1 MNVSVLAEDGAK
13 AGEATLLDEIFAAPV
28 RPSLVHQVV
37 TAQLAAAR
45 RGTHHTKTR
54 GEVRGGGRKP
64 WRQKGTGR
72 ARHGSIR
79 EPQWVGGGI
88 AHGARTRDHTR
99 KTPKKMKALALRSAL
114 SDRARDGRVLVVEDL
129 AFEEP
134 KTKRAVKALQAWET
148 SGRVLLVL
156 PEGAD
161 LVAASFRNLPE
172 TWCITQDQLNTYD
185 VLRASSIV
193 FLRSALDAFQQRAAG
208 LPGRPAGE
216 APGSET
222 VGAGVGASGSG
233 ASEGA
238 EVDPGFPGP
247 TPSQAG
253 ETDEEA
259 GDR

>member
-1 MNVSVLAEDGAK
+1 MNVPVLAEDGAK
-13 AGEATLLDEIFAAPV
+13 AGEVALLDEIFAAPS

-88 AHGARTRDHTR
+88 AHGARTRDHAQ
-99 KTPKKMKALALRSAL
+99 KIPKKMKATALRSAL

-129 AFEEP
+129 SFEEP
-134 KTKRAVKALQAWET
+134 KTKRAIKALEAWET

-156 PEGAD
+156 PKGAD
-161 LVAASFRNLPE
+161 LVAASFHNLPE
-172 TWCITQDQLNTYD
+172 ARCITQDQLNTYD
-185 VLRASSIV
+185 VLRASSVI
-193 FLRSALDAFQQRAAG
+193 FLRSALDVFQERSAA
-208 LPGRPAGE
+208 LPGRPTGE
-216 APGSET
+216 ETGRET
-222 VGAGVGASGSG
+222 VGAGVGASEAK
-233 ASEGA
+233 ASEKGDGA
-238 EVDPGFPGP
+238 GSPGP
-247 TPSQAG
+247 ASSQAS
-253 ETDEEA
+253 ETDEG
-259 GDR
+259 GDER